1 MLSDFDTQ
9 QPELESKVPGFI
21 EMHYHRDHDG
31 VFGRILA
38 LTSDGTTKRWY
49 CFRVAWRLGKPLLP
63 VDLTVALGV
72 STWSWSDW
80 HASSLE
86 GMTEGHRQ
94 DIRDDALRNATRFRA
109 GILDQQNQL
118 RTQMSDARSIHLSV
132 EPYIRLTKGAPSPVA
147 ALCDGWLLMEPD
159 TFSCVG
165 PKRTGWITGVKLGT
179 TERAVAQRVAQEFA
193 NFSGDTG
200 RAVELAREGK
210 SFEEI
215 DKLLN
220 DEAE

>member
-1 MLSDFDTQ
+1 
-9 QPELESKVPGFI
+9 
-21 EMHYHRDHDG
+21 
-31 VFGRILA
+31 
-38 LTSDGTTKRWY
+38 
-49 CFRVAWRLGKPLLP
+49 
-63 VDLTVALGV
+63 
-72 STWSWSDW
+72 
-80 HASSLE
+80 
-86 GMTEGHRQ
+86 MTDGHRQ
-94 DIRDDALRNATRFRA
+94 DIRDDALEKATRFRA
-109 GILDQQNQL
+109 GIMDQQNQL

-132 EPYIRLTKGAPSPVA
+132 EPHIRLAKGAPSPVA

-179 TERAVAQRVAQEFA
+179 NERAVAQRVAQEFA